1 MDFRIFIEPQQ
12 GASYDTQLAVAQKA
26 EALGFDGFFRSDHF
40 LTMSGDGMPGPSDS
54 WVTLGA
60 LARETSTIRLG
71 TLVSSATFR
80 HPGLLAIQVAQVDQ
94 MSGGRAELGLGTGWF
109 AAEHAAYGIP
119 FPAKRFGPFEEQL
132 AIVTGLWSTP
142 LGETFSFQ
150 GEHYTLTDAP
160 ALPKPVQSPVPLII
174 GGGGAAKTPAL
185 AVKYAS
191 EYNSGFQDDAGFAA
205 NINRVRT
212 AAEAAGRDPESLV
225 YSAAVTTVVGASEA
239 EASARATRIGRDLN
253 EVAAHGLGG
262 TPAQVIDRLGRLQ
275 SMGVSRVYLQVWDLH
290 DLDML
295 ELIASEV
302 CSAFTP

>member
-1 MDFRIFIEPQQ
+1 VDFRIFIEPQQ